1 MFATARKFPELGVGG
16 GAEIPDA
23 ASIERTATDNELGL
37 DGFTLIDPDGGFIRQ
52 GEQVHGYVNVC
63 PHTASPL
70 DWVENQFMSLDKSHI
85 MCATH
90 GAEFRI
96 EDGFC
101 VMGPCRGQSLDSISV
116 SVRDGDV
123 VLD

>member
-1 MFATARKFPELGVGG
+1 MSRVLCRLAD
-16 GAEIPDA
+16 IPDGEGHGF
-23 ASIERTATDNELGL
+23 ER
-37 DGFTLIDPDGGFIRQ
+37 DGDEDDIIVVRQ
-52 GEQVHGYVNVC
+52 GSRVHGYVNVC

-70 DWVENQFMSLDKSHI
+70 DWVENQFMNLDKSHI

-101 VMGPCRGQSLDSISV
+101 VLGPCHGQSLEPIPV